1 MDYNEAAAMG
11 RVDDDMKD
19 NTGTTKDNTGEDE
32 EVGGLDDGPNDPTHL
47 CLISNEESPAK
58 FKVPFK
64 QAMMCKLV
72 ATAYENDKDEKDVVL
87 KKVDGE
93 TLRLIVEYLKVNGG
107 EKFPEIGK
115 PINSVDMT
123 KVKTETGVLAQKYVD
138 YISKPKKD
146 IFAVILGANYM
157 DNKGLLHLGC
167 AKIATLIKGKSPEEI
182 KRILGDDDAEN
193 ATSRRL
199 LEALKSF

>member
-1 MDYNEAAAMG
+1 MG
-11 RVDDDMKD
+11 
-19 NTGTTKDNTGEDE
+19 E
-32 EVGGLDDGPNDPTHL
+32 ELGGLDDGPNDPTHL

-115 PINSVDMT
+115 PISSVDMT

-138 YISKPKKD
+138 YINKPKKD

-157 DNKGLLHLGC
+157 DNKGLYIWGARRSPLSSR
-167 AKIATLIKGKSPEEI
+167 AKAPKRSRGSSATM
-182 KRILGDDDAEN
+182 
-193 ATSRRL
+193 T
-199 LEALKSF
+199 LKMQPGPD